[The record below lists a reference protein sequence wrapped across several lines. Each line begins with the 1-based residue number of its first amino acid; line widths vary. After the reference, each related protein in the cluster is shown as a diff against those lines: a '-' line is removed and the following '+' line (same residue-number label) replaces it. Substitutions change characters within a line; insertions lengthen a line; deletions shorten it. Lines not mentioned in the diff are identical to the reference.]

1 MLYTLSKA
9 QYDLNE
15 LNQILAQ
22 ITENDA
28 LVLWQDAVLLAVKS
42 PQIFSKVTHLFILAS
57 DLEARGLN
65 SLVNHPSIS
74 LSELVNITEKYYPH
88 IAL

>member
-15 LNQILAQ
+15 LQQILAQ

-28 LVLWQDAVLLAVKS
+28 LVLWQDGVLLAVKY
-42 PQIFSKVTHLFILAS
+42 PQIFASISHIFVLAN
-57 DLEARGLN
+57 DLEARGLTLAN
-65 SLVNHPSIS
+65 YQPIS
-74 LSELVNITEKYYPH
+74 FPDFIQVTEKFYPH
-88 IAL
+88 IAF